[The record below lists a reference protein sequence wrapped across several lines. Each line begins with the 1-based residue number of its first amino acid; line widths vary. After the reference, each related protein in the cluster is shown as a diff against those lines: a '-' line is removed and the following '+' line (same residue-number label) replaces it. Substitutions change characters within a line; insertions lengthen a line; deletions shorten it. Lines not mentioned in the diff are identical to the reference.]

1 MNQALGKC
9 VAIGLTCLLA
19 WLANSVTLAGEA
31 TVAAVGTE
39 DRLEVVFETGT
50 TVPGS
55 QHLAH
60 LLNGDRAD
68 SEQLADVR
76 FPLHSRLK
84 SAVLVAV
91 MAPVFDTRWMTM
103 PVFVLGS
110 DRASQQ
116 WLVLNRD
123 HLRASGAVGIV
134 VDAPSAQA
142 FKAMQALARQFSLL
156 LVPATGAWLEQR
168 LIQAQVD
175 AYPVLI
181 RSDGRAVQILGE
193 TPEASP

>member
-9 VAIGLTCLLA
+9 VAIGLTCLTA
-19 WLANSVTLAGEA
+19 CLANSATLAG
-31 TVAAVGTE
+31 VAPVGTE
-39 DRLEVVFETGT
+39 DRLEVVLDTGT

-55 QHLAH
+55 PYLAH

-68 SEQLADVR
+68 PEQLTDVR

-84 SAVLVAV
+84 SAVLATVL
-91 MAPVFDTRWMTM
+91 APVFDARWMTM
-103 PVFVLGS
+103 PIFVLGS

-116 WLVLNRD
+116 WLVLNQA
-123 HLRASGAVGIV
+123 HLRASGAIGIV

-142 FKAMQALARQFSLL
+142 FKAMQALARQFNLL
-156 LVPATGAWLEQR
+156 LVPAAGAWLEQR
-168 LIQAQVD
+168 LIQALVD

-181 RSDGRAVQILGE
+181 RSDGRAVQIPGE